1 MTTKDQD
8 FKDTYQ
14 RNENLVWWSER
25 DKGYLNETIE
35 HVTIEA
41 GGGMKLDAGNGFV
54 VEYETTGDF
63 DKSLE
68 QLARSPGLS
77 WIKQLRDDPELAKQV
92 DWQAVKAEFKDWDYK
107 AQGLTEAGAALVA
120 LAVTAVT
127 GGAASTAANA
137 ITGALGLGS
146 STAMNAAI
154 QAGVQ
159 ALINKSAVALANNR
173 GNIAGA
179 LHELGSSKNI
189 LGIVSAMLTAGLT
202 SQITEMA
209 GVGQSLPKTA
219 PLVDRITREAEKNLI
234 KAAIGTGVQTA
245 LEGGSLDKN
254 FFNNLRIALSDTVGK
269 SLAEEIGTA
278 KAEGKIDTVTQ
289 IVAHAGLGCLKGA
302 VASGACSAGAIG
314 GAVGEA
320 TAMLQFKLW
329 MQSIVKEEM
338 GDLNGRTPT
347 AEEQA
352 RITAK
357 IDAQFADFRNHTI
370 DVARAAGGFA
380 AALAGGNVD
389 AGADAAGNAA
399 ANNFL
404 SSAQRAQMKKE
415 LEECSDKWCRKD
427 VAEKWLEID
436 DQQDVF
442 LTVGTMSDFI
452 ADIPMSLYE
461 FADGAVKNI
470 MLKIIIAASNPWG
483 SGKTTLND
491 VGTAMSWAESG
502 HVIDDVWEGADQ
514 FLGGVQDSFIGHID
528 HIKENFEKAG
538 VDGAF
543 NAGFESGRLLAGGL
557 ETFVGGA
564 GAVKGGVKLG
574 ESALIKFMMRKDF
587 AQFASKKNLLEL
599 AAQGDPA
606 KLSVKKEL
614 TNLAAQEKKNWL
626 KEKPIKFTDSKFGQT
641 NKVYQRNDLFDP
653 NRVSDWEEKGKT
665 VWGTNIERMETGR
678 APIGFDNKSVEL
690 HHLKQ
695 TPEGPIAEM
704 SHESHKKYTSV
715 IHNNPQKH
723 QSLIERKKFD
733 KWREEYW
740 KERAKGYREQ
750 KNSNLGG
757 IIDMRWGIIGIDFD
771 RWGQEHR
778 Q

>member
-1 MTTKDQD
+1 
-8 FKDTYQ
+8 
-14 RNENLVWWSER
+14 
-25 DKGYLNETIE
+25 
-35 HVTIEA
+35 
-41 GGGMKLDAGNGFV
+41 
-54 VEYETTGDF
+54 
-63 DKSLE
+63 
-68 QLARSPGLS
+68 
-77 WIKQLRDDPELAKQV
+77 
-92 DWQAVKAEFKDWDYK
+92 
-107 AQGLTEAGAALVA
+107 
-120 LAVTAVT
+120 
-127 GGAASTAANA
+127 
-137 ITGALGLGS
+137 
-146 STAMNAAI
+146 
-154 QAGVQ
+154 
-159 ALINKSAVALANNR
+159 
-173 GNIAGA
+173 
-179 LHELGSSKNI
+179 
-189 LGIVSAMLTAGLT
+189 
-202 SQITEMA
+202 
-209 GVGQSLPKTA
+209 
-219 PLVDRITREAEKNLI
+219 
-234 KAAIGTGVQTA
+234 
-245 LEGGSLDKN
+245 
-254 FFNNLRIALSDTVGK
+254 
-269 SLAEEIGTA
+269 
-278 KAEGKIDTVTQ
+278 
-289 IVAHAGLGCLKGA
+289 
-302 VASGACSAGAIG
+302 
-314 GAVGEA
+314 
-320 TAMLQFKLW
+320 
-329 MQSIVKEEM
+329 M

-357 IDAQFADFRNHTI
+357 IDAQFADFRSHTI

-442 LTVGTMSDFI
+442 LTVGTMSGFI

-543 NAGFESGRLLAGGL
+543 NAGFESGRLSAGVL
-557 ETFVGGA
+557 ENFAGGA
-564 GAVKGGVKLG
+564 GAAKGVINLG
-574 ESALIKFMMRKDF
+574 NKAVIKFIARKDF
-587 AQFASKKNLLEL
+587 TQFASKKNLVEL
-599 AAQGDPA
+599 AAQGDSA
-606 KLSVKKEL
+606 KLAVKKEL

-653 NRVSDWEEKGKT
+653 NQIVKWRENKKE
-665 VWGTNIERMETGR
+665 VWGTNVERMEAGR
-678 APIGFDNKSVEL
+678 APIGYDGKPVEL
-690 HHLKQ
+690 HHLSQ
-695 TPEGPIAEM
+695 TPEGPIAET
-704 SHESHKKYTSV
+704 SKEFHQKYTSV

-723 QSLIERKKFD
+723 QSLIEREKFKK
-733 KWREEYW
+733 
-740 KERAKGYREQ
+740 
-750 KNSNLGG
+750 
-757 IIDMRWGIIGIDFD
+757 
-771 RWGQEHR
+771 
-778 Q
+778 